1 MVSKTID
8 AKVQGPYD
16 TAANWSNSTR
26 ILLKGE
32 KVYAKVDSGAV
43 RSKTG
48 DGMKR
53 FSQLPYDDEA
63 IYQSL
68 SGKAET
74 NLGNVTNS
82 NFLSKASSSGIPAIK
97 ISSTQP
103 TGQNTNDIWYKK
115 L

>member
-1 MVSKTID
+1 MASRTANV
-8 AKVQGPYD
+8 KVRGPYD

-26 ILLKGE
+26 VLLNGE

-48 DGMKR
+48 DGTKT

-68 SGKAET
+68 SGKAAA
-74 NLGNVTNS
+74 NLGNVTNDD
-82 NFLSKASSSGIPAIK
+82 FLAKAAASGISSVK
-97 ISSTQP
+97 ISSGQP
-103 TGQNTNDIWYKK
+103 DNQNTNDIWYKT

>member
-1 MVSKTID
+1 MATKQTKTKI
-8 AKVQGPYD
+8 KGPYD

-32 KVYAKVDSGAV
+32 KVYARVDSGSV

-48 DGMKR
+48 DGTKT
-53 FSQLPYDDEA
+53 FAQLPYDDEA

-68 SGKAET
+68 SGKAAT
-74 NLGNVTNS
+74 NLDNVQNS
-82 NFLSKASSSGIPAIK
+82 DFLAKAAASGIPSVK
-97 ISSTQP
+97 VSSAQP
-103 TGQNTNDIWYKK
+103 ANQTTNDIWYKT

>member
-1 MVSKTID
+1 MASKT
-8 AKVQGPYD
+8 ANVKVQGPYD

-26 ILLKGE
+26 ILLNGE
-32 KVYAKVDSGAV
+32 KVYAKVESGAV

-48 DGMKR
+48 DGTKK

-68 SGKAET
+68 S
-74 NLGNVTNS
+74 
-82 NFLSKASSSGIPAIK
+82 SKVAVKVSG
-97 ISSTQP
+97 TQP
-103 TGQNTNDIWYKK
+103 TDQNTNDLWYKQ

>member
-1 MVSKTID
+1 MATKQ
-8 AKVQGPYD
+8 AKVKIKGPYD
-16 TAANWSNSTR
+16 TAANWSKSTK

-32 KVYAKVDSGAV
+32 KVYARVDSGSV

-48 DGMKR
+48 DGTKT

-68 SGKAET
+68 AGKVSVSVSGAQ
-74 NLGNVTNS
+74 
-82 NFLSKASSSGIPAIK
+82 PANQ
-97 ISSTQP
+97 T
-103 TGQNTNDIWYKK
+103 TNDIWYKT

>member
-1 MVSKTID
+1 MATKQTKTKI
-8 AKVQGPYD
+8 QGPYD

-32 KVYAKVDSGAV
+32 KVYARVDSGSV

-48 DGMKR
+48 DGTKI
-53 FSQLPYDDEA
+53 FAQLPYDDEA

-68 SGKAET
+68 SGK
-74 NLGNVTNS
+74 VS
-82 NFLSKASSSGIPAIK
+82 VKV
-97 ISSTQP
+97 SSTQP
-103 TGQNTNDIWYKK
+103 TNQATNDIWYKT

>member
-1 MVSKTID
+1 MASKK
-8 AKVQGPYD
+8 ANVKVQGPYD
-16 TAANWSNSTR
+16 TAANWANSTR

-48 DGMKR
+48 DGTKK

-68 SGKAET
+68 SGKAT
-74 NLGNVTNS
+74 ANLGNVTNGD
-82 NFLSKASSSGIPAIK
+82 FLTKASASGIPAVQV
-97 ISSTQP
+97 SGARP
-103 TGQNTNDIWYKK
+103 THQNTNDIWYKI

>member
-1 MVSKTID
+1 MATKQTEVKI
-8 AKVQGPYD
+8 KGPYD

-32 KVYAKVDSGAV
+32 KVYAKVDSGSV

-48 DGMKR
+48 DGTKTFR
-53 FSQLPYDDEA
+53 QLPYDDEA

-68 SGKAET
+68 AGKVSVRVSGAE
-74 NLGNVTNS
+74 
-82 NFLSKASSSGIPAIK
+82 PAN
-97 ISSTQP
+97 QV
-103 TGQNTNDIWYKK
+103 TNDIWYKT

>member
-1 MVSKTID
+1 MASKTAN
-8 AKVQGPYD
+8 AKVLGPYD
-16 TAANWSNSTR
+16 TAANWANSTK

-48 DGMKR
+48 DGTKK

-68 SGKAET
+68 S
-74 NLGNVTNS
+74 
-82 NFLSKASSSGIPAIK
+82 SKVGVRV
-97 ISSTQP
+97 SSTLP
-103 TGQNTNDIWYKK
+103 TDQRTNDLWYKQ